1 MAYTNDLTVQIFLFD
16 VCFSSKSPIKVSQ
29 FPTNFEVEEF
39 VSKINKIWT
48 NFSDISFVD
57 VNKPIVTLNNDE
69 ICFDFSFC
77 EDWENNDDILAF
89 ILGGEKLP
97 DSNVEWYLN
106 TQKEKNDYER
116 ITILANQLLKL
127 LENYNGEGGQADF
140 GKISFFWEVSG
151 DEGSDSYSVYLKFNA
166 ENEKF
171 PIARIAADFYEE
183 GEGW

>member
-106 TQKEKNDYER
+106 TQKEKNDY
-116 ITILANQLLKL
+116 
-127 LENYNGEGGQADF
+127 
-140 GKISFFWEVSG
+140 
-151 DEGSDSYSVYLKFNA
+151 
-166 ENEKF
+166 
-171 PIARIAADFYEE
+171 
-183 GEGW
+183 